1 MTQIEEQRRYVVKVE
16 HLRKNC
22 SDEVSWSNSLS
33 DIRYLSEVHLILLWD
48 VYEQL
53 LEAKVRVEE
62 LTRRISNMEV
72 KEHIV
77 SPHASV

>member
-1 MTQIEEQRRYVVKVE
+1 MTQIEEQQRYVVKVE

-22 SDEVSWSNSLS
+22 NDEVSWSNSLS
-33 DIRYLSEVHLILLWD
+33 DIRYLSEVPLILLWD

-77 SPHASV
+77 SPHTSV